1 MARAARAEIVEAVDP
16 ESEALAAFGSEV
28 RELRRARR
36 MTLSELANAS
46 GVSISHLSAIERGT
60 VNASVRKVAQ
70 IAKAL
75 AVPADWFFS
84 RRSGDGPLER
94 AHVVREENRRN
105 LNVLYGDNPQARESV
120 DWLLSSSIGGLFH
133 LGISDHPPAGPVIPD
148 TLYVREGEQHV
159 LVLEGQVTVQL
170 GEEVIELHAGDSYS
184 IPGEIPH
191 SIRNRGDK
199 PARTVWVNTPVIIP
213 LDAAVSKEE

>member
-1 MARAARAEIVEAVDP
+1 MDGDVL
-16 ESEALAAFGSEV
+16 SAFGAEV

-36 MTLSELANAS
+36 MTLAELANVS

-60 VNASVRKVAQ
+60 VNASVRKVTQ
-70 IAKAL
+70 IADAL
-75 AVPADWFFS
+75 AVPPDWFFS
-84 RRSGDGPLER
+84 PRPGAGPLER
-94 AHVVREENRRN
+94 THVVRAGNRRN
-105 LNVLYGDNPQARESV
+105 LNVLYGDNAPAHESV

-159 LVLEGQVTVQL
+159 FVLEGQVTVQL
-170 GEEVIELHAGDSYS
+170 GDEVIELSGGDSYS

-191 SIRNRGDK
+191 SIRNRTDR
-199 PARTVWVNTPVIIP
+199 PARTIWVNTPVIIP
-213 LDAAVSKEE
+213 FDAAILEDN